1 MLQVESDKVE
11 CGGLEPDFNIRGT
24 QKLAADVRIE
34 YLYERV
40 GNVSRESFSP
50 TTADKI
56 VK

>member
-11 CGGLEPDFNIRGT
+11 YGGLEPDFNIRST